1 MKELTISIVTVCLN
15 SEKSIA
21 YTLYSVFCQTYKNI
35 EHVLVDGGSSD
46 ETLKIL
52 KKHKRRK
59 KIIIAKN
66 TNIYEAINCG
76 IKKCSGDYILI
87 LNSDDIL
94 DSKKTI
100 ENAVKIIKRDKF
112 PVYLGDV
119 TYFHNTKFN
128 KTVRYYSASKFEL
141 KDFNWGIMPPHP
153 GTFISSGLAKKY
165 PYNSKFKIA
174 SDFDFLLTILRRK
187 NYPYKKLNMVITKMR
202 TGGASGK
209 NLLIHI
215 NSGLEIYKSLKNQGF
230 FSNHFMI
237 NFRYLIKLK
246 QFFFIKK
253 KSSFKINS
261 YYEKLNRYHFKIL
274 PNIKLLNFKKNFTL
288 SALNLAF
295 LGSYSNNEVKIY
307 KNLIHW
313 PDGKF
318 SKNIS
323 SLLKKVPGRDII
335 KKLKIPKE
343 IKKIVIF
350 GNLPE
355 ISKKFIEKKF
365 NKSVYNYILA
375 YGSINQIKKK
385 IFYKIKKDEL
395 ILITLPTPKQ
405 EQLAEYFI
413 SKNKVY
419 KIICIGGSVNI
430 ASGVEKEVPKILYNF
445 EFLWRLKYE
454 TSRRLK
460 RLVTTLYLY
469 FIGRYVNKKLMNLNI
484 KVIN

>member
-1 MKELTISIVTVCLN
+1 M
-15 SEKSIA
+15 
-21 YTLYSVFCQTYKNI
+21 
-35 EHVLVDGGSSD
+35 
-46 ETLKIL
+46 
-52 KKHKRRK
+52 
-59 KIIIAKN
+59 
-66 TNIYEAINCG
+66 
-76 IKKCSGDYILI
+76 
-87 LNSDDIL
+87 
-94 DSKKTI
+94 
-100 ENAVKIIKRDKF
+100 
-112 PVYLGDV
+112 
-119 TYFHNTKFN
+119 
-128 KTVRYYSASKFEL
+128 
-141 KDFNWGIMPPHP
+141 
-153 GTFISSGLAKKY
+153 
-165 PYNSKFKIA
+165 
-174 SDFDFLLTILRRK
+174 
-187 NYPYKKLNMVITKMR
+187 
-202 TGGASGK
+202 
-209 NLLIHI
+209 
-215 NSGLEIYKSLKNQGF
+215 
-230 FSNHFMI
+230 
-237 NFRYLIKLK
+237 
-246 QFFFIKK
+246 
-253 KSSFKINS
+253 
-261 YYEKLNRYHFKIL
+261 

-469 FIGRYVNKKLMNLNI
+469 FIGRYVNKKLMNLNT